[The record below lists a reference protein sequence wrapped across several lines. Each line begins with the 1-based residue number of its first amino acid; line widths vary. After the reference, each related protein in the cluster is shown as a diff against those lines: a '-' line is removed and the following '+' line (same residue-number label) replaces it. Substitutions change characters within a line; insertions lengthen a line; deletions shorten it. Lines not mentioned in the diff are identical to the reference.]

1 MNKNIPRVGIGV
13 IVIHNGKILLGERLA
28 GHGAGVYQI
37 PGGHLEFGETFEE
50 AAKREVFEETGIDN
64 IEVTGIVSLGND
76 IAFDKHYVSIGV
88 LSEYRSG
95 DIADAEPDRSK
106 NWKWYD
112 PDDLPTPIFPYSHRV
127 IKNWLE
133 KTVYKNINVI

>member
-1 MNKNIPRVGIGV
+1 MEKKFPRIGIGI
-13 IVIHNGKILLGERLA
+13 IVKNGNRILIGERIR

-64 IEVTGIVSLGND
+64 IEIAGIVSLGND

-88 LSEYRSG
+88 LAEYVG
-95 DIADAEPDRSK
+95 GTIKDVEPKNSR

-112 PDDLPTPIFPYSHRV
+112 IHNLPTPIFPHSKRV
-127 IKNWLE
+127 IDNWQN
-133 KTVYKNINVI
+133 KTMYRNTNVI